1 MERGRQRAAAAER
14 RAFESAKRG
23 SLRARQ
29 PRGGFE
35 NEASCAGLRPED
47 NLEIVER
54 AHGRANRPFLEAEHG
69 WREASRHVDKA
80 RKQQHRE
87 SKTKRK
93 GGDENEETDRMAQ
106 GAALGRRA

>member
-14 RAFESAKRG
+14 RAFETAKRG

-80 RKQQHRE
+80 RKA
-87 SKTKRK
+87 KC
-93 GGDENEETDRMAQ
+93 DACADR
-106 GAALGRRA
+106 

>member
-1 MERGRQRAAAAER
+1 MERGRTRAAAAER
-14 RAFESAKRG
+14 RAFESVKRG

-29 PRGGFE
+29 PRGGSE

-69 WREASRHVDKA
+69 WREASRHVAKASETKRRCGANRRKA
-80 RKQQHRE
+80 RGLKRHRP
-87 SKTKRK
+87 
-93 GGDENEETDRMAQ
+93 DV
-106 GAALGRRA
+106 